1 MHVKILQVDLD
12 FTEMNLLIEKLAKL
26 AVMASESSHGES
38 DIKVKY
44 PVIMKCILLQNIL
57 LFDLKNWTFG
67 ENTSHE
73 MNEGEE

>member
-12 FTEMNLLIEKLAKL
+12 FIEMNLLIEKLAKL

-44 PVIMKCILLQNIL
+44 PVIMK
-57 LFDLKNWTFG
+57 
-67 ENTSHE
+67 NTPSKHPSI
-73 MNEGEE
+73 